1 MGARTS
7 VGEGRG
13 VARYA
18 WNEGSTKTM
27 LQQNSPEVQP
37 EFGRRRQWV
46 IRALR
51 GHTALLKALGNAAWP
66 FADILLR
73 LWIAQGFLASG
84 VHQMM
89 AASAATMLAH
99 PEPVL
104 SWLSPGGATGA
115 VNVVQIGGGIL
126 LVVGLFT
133 RSAAVGMML
142 LALVGHFAGNASD
155 RQLLTGVLLG
165 WYVCVGAGPLSLDQL
180 LGGLAR
186 SAVPFASALLR
197 VGERVRAR
205 GSPAYLVALRVW
217 LALGLAMAAIWPRGE
232 LPARALQAAIQVLPY
247 ACAQPLPRAV
257 ALLAAPMLAAGV
269 ATRYL
274 AIGLIVHAS
283 VGAMMGL
290 GFTGELY
297 WVLALVLLAFHGS
310 GSWSVDRAFRVRLRQ
325 RYPEIIGLPP
335 FALTDVP
342 HVVIVGAGF
351 GGLSC
356 ATALRGLPVRVTLID
371 RANHHVFQPLL
382 YQVATAALSPGDIA
396 APVRPLFRDSFNI
409 EVLFGT
415 VTGVDASSREVQL
428 GGKRVSY
435 DYLVLATGATHGY
448 FGQDAWREHAPGL
461 KRIEDATE
469 IRRRLLMAFEYAEAT
484 EDPAER
490 AALLTFLIVG
500 GGPTG
505 VELAGAIAEL
515 TRYGMHKDFRRF
527 DPASARIILVQAGA
541 RVLPTFPERL
551 SLIAK
556 RSLEQL
562 GVDVRTDCR
571 VECVDGAG
579 ARINGEPI
587 AARTVLWAAGV
598 VASAAGRWLGA
609 LTDAAGRIKVD
620 ADLRVPGYA
629 RVYAIGDTA
638 ASEGWKGKPVPGL
651 APAAK
656 QGGRYVA
663 AHIMAHVSGANI
675 PPPFVYRH
683 AGSLAT
689 IGRKAA
695 VVDFGHL
702 QLWGAPAWWL
712 WGLVH
717 VGLLVGARN
726 RIATLVNWF
735 WAYLTF
741 SSAVRLITGYAV
753 GTAEEETRD
762 TVPLE
767 PIRGV
772 SVTR

>member
-1 MGARTS
+1 MAARISLT
-7 VGEGRG
+7 ERPR
-13 VARYA
+13 VARWP
-18 WNEGSTKTM
+18 WNEGSTTSM
-27 LQQNSPEVQP
+27 LQRNSPRVQ
-37 EFGRRRQWV
+37 EGFGRRRQWI

-51 GHTALLKALGNAAWP
+51 AHAALLNSLGIATWP

-73 LWIAQGFLASG
+73 LWIAEGFLASG
-84 VHQMM
+84 MHRMM
-89 AASAATMLAH
+89 ATSAGTMLAQ

-104 SWLSPGGATGA
+104 SWLSPAGAAHA
-115 VNVVQIGGGIL
+115 VNMVEIGGGIL
-126 LVVGLFT
+126 LIAGLFT
-133 RSAAVGMML
+133 RTAAGGMML

-155 RQLLTGVLLG
+155 RQPLTGVLLG
-165 WYVCVGAGPLSLDQL
+165 WYVCVGAGALSLDQL
-180 LGGLAR
+180 LAGLAR
-186 SAVPFASALLR
+186 SAVPFAAVLLR
-197 VGERVRAR
+197 IGERVRAR
-205 GSPAYLVALRVW
+205 GSPAYLLALRVW
-217 LALGLAMAAIWPRGE
+217 LAFGLAIAGLLPGGH
-232 LPARALQAAIQVLPY
+232 LPARALHAVIEVVPY
-247 ACAQPLPRAV
+247 ASASSLPRA
-257 ALLAAPMLAAGV
+257 AAPIVAALLAAGV
-269 ATRYL
+269 ATRYV
-274 AIGLIVHAS
+274 AAGLILEAS

-290 GFTGELY
+290 GSAGELY

-310 GSWSVDRAFRVRLRQ
+310 GSWSVDRAFRARLRQ
-325 RYPEIIGLPP
+325 RYPEIAGLPA
-335 FALTDVP
+335 FALADVP

-415 VTGVDASSREVQL
+415 VTGIDASAHEVQL
-428 GGKRVSY
+428 GGKRVGY

-490 AALLTFLIVG
+490 AALLTFLIIG

-527 DPASARIILVQAGA
+527 DPASARIILVQAGS
-541 RVLPTFPERL
+541 RVLPTFPQRL
-551 SLIAK
+551 SLFA
-556 RSLEQL
+556 RQSLEQL

-571 VECVDGAG
+571 VEFVDGAG

-598 VASAAGRWLGA
+598 VASPAGRWLGA

-620 ADLRVPGYA
+620 ADLGVPGYA
-629 RVYAIGDTA
+629 EVYAIGDTA
-638 ASEGWKGKPVPGL
+638 ASNAWDGKAVPGL

-663 AHIMAHVSGANI
+663 AHIMARVSGECE
-675 PPPFVYRH
+675 PPPFAYRH

-695 VVDFGHL
+695 VVHLGHL
-702 QLWGAPAWWL
+702 QLWGSPAWWL

-717 VGLLVGARN
+717 VGLLVGVRN
-726 RIATLVNWF
+726 RLATLVNWF

-753 GTAEEETRD
+753 GTAEEGTRD
-762 TVPLE
+762 TVPPE
-767 PIRGV
+767 PARDASIVR
-772 SVTR
+772 